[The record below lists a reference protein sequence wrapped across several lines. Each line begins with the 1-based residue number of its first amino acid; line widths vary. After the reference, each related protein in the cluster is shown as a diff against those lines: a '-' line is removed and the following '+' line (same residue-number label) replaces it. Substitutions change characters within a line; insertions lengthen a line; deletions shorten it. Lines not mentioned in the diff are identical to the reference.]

1 MLTQL
6 IVARSALELDKPDL
20 KVHANVHCYTS
31 RRMSQ
36 ALGLVSKTVT
46 RLLSKIA

>member
-20 KVHANVHCYTS
+20 KAHAKVHCYTS
-31 RRMSQ
+31 RRLLQ
-36 ALGLVSKTVT
+36 ARGLMSKTVT
-46 RLLSKIA
+46 SVLSRFV